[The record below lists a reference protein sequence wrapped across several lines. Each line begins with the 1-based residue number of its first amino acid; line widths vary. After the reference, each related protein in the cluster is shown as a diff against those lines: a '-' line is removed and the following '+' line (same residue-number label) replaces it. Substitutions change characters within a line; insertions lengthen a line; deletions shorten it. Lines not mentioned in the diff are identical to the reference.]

1 MHALISRTFL
11 LSFSNVSSQAEHAVL
26 DAGRGAQKYILDV
39 LQKTFFVV
47 MHDFL
52 PTYM

>member
-1 MHALISRTFL
+1 MSVLRQNMQFWMGGGG
-11 LSFSNVSSQAEHAVL
+11 AE
-26 DAGRGAQKYILDV
+26 KCILDV